1 MKKLILISVA
11 AWLSYSTMA
20 QNSEPFAATEPT
32 TDHTSAYVALQ
43 QFDMALCLIK
53 THAGLWDPCL
63 KNITMYYE
71 NGYKNADFDL
81 LAIVSL
87 IYWKDRATKI
97 EILYQS
103 DKHMIFR
110 AHGVFEVPF
119 PADSANKIPIWEF
132 VQMIK
137 PQHKQLAGD
146 LGCMLSMKIDYQGV
160 EVSIAK
166 K

>member
-1 MKKLILISVA
+1 MPSAPVPIRDQTA
-11 AWLSYSTMA
+11 AL
-20 QNSEPFAATEPT
+20 
-32 TDHTSAYVALQ
+32 VALQ
-43 QFDMALCLIK
+43 QFDMVLCLIK
-53 THAGLWDPCL
+53 
-63 KNITMYYE
+63 
-71 NGYKNADFDL
+71 
-81 LAIVSL
+81 S
-87 IYWKDRATKI
+87 
-97 EILYQS
+97 
-103 DKHMIFR
+103 
-110 AHGVFEVPF
+110 HGVFEVPF